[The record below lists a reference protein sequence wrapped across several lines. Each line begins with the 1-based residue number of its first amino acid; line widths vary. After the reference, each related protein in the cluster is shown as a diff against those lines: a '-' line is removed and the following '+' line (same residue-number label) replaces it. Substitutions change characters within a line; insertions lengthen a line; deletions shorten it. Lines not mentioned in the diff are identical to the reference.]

1 MDFFQSS
8 APPRLCDENEV
19 VGCRKLMRLKLISC
33 EIFFREFCA
42 CVAGSPHTVDIEFL
56 PKGLHDIGCEEM
68 RSRLQAVVDRVE
80 ERQYDALLLG
90 YGLCNNGIVGL
101 TTKSIPL
108 VVPRGHDCITVFMG
122 SAARY
127 MDYFNSHPGVYFKTT
142 GWIERGEAD
151 GELGQL
157 ALGKKLGL
165 QQSYEEMVAKYG
177 EENAR
182 YLWEE
187 FGKNLARHYGQMTF
201 IEMGIEPDGSF
212 EQRARDDATQ
222 RGWIFEKIAG
232 DISLIQRLVNG
243 EWDPKEFLVVPP
255 GHRIMASYDDG
266 VISSEATA

>member
-1 MDFFQSS
+1 
-8 APPRLCDENEV
+8 
-19 VGCRKLMRLKLISC
+19 MRFKLISC

-42 CVAGSPHTVDIEFL
+42 CLARSPHIVDVEFL
-56 PKGLHDIGCEEM
+56 PKGLHDIGSKEM
-68 RSRLQAVVDRVE
+68 RSRLQAVIDRVE

-101 TTKSIPL
+101 ATKSIPM
-108 VVPRGHDCITVFMG
+108 VVPRGHDCITLFLG

-127 MDYFNSHPGVYFKTT
+127 MDYFQSHPGVYFKTT

-177 EENAR
+177 EDNAR

-187 FGKNLARHYGQMTF
+187 LGRNLARHYGQITF

-212 EQRARDDATQ
+212 EQHSRDDAAQ
-222 RGWIFEKIAG
+222 RGWTFEKIPG
-232 DISLIQRLVNG
+232 DINLIQRLVNG

-255 GHRIMASYDDG
+255 GHRIVASYDEG
-266 VISSEATA
+266 IIKAVASEE